1 MWCVIR
7 GQKSDSFHY
16 SVNLIGL
23 SVVDWLVD
31 IHITIVRN
39 SLGVIVIVAVL
50 ISLVESTLVF
60 VHIELVIAVVVMSV
74 SIVLTVG
81 VVIASAL
88 SAVMRRWFCS
98 THWWQT
104 VVSSCWV
111 FVPFNFYT
119 ILLFTCFNGLYI

>member
-1 MWCVIR
+1 MLLEVN
-7 GQKSDSFHY
+7 FHY

-23 SVVDWLVD
+23 SVVDWLID

-39 SLGVIVIVAVL
+39 SLGVIVIEAVL

-60 VHIELVIAVVVMSV
+60 VHIELVIAIVVVISV
-74 SIVLTVG
+74 SIVLA

-88 SAVMRRWFCS
+88 CAVMRRWLCS

-111 FVPFNFYT
+111 FVPFILS
-119 ILLFTCFNGLYI
+119 ILLLPCFNNLYI

>member
-1 MWCVIR
+1 MENRKKILDISVLLEVNKN
-7 GQKSDSFHY
+7 GDFYY

-23 SVVDWLVD
+23 SVVDWLIDV
-31 IHITIVRN
+31 HITIVRN

-60 VHIELVIAVVVMSV
+60 VHIELVIAVIAMSV

-88 SAVMRRWFCS
+88 SAVM
-98 THWWQT
+98 
-104 VVSSCWV
+104 
-111 FVPFNFYT
+111 
-119 ILLFTCFNGLYI
+119 